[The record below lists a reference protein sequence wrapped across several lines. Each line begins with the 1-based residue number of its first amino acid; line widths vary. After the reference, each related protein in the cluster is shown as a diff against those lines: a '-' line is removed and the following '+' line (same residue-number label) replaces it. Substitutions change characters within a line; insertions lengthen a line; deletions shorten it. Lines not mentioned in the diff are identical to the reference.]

1 MRGGQWS
8 RSFCS
13 LHLEV
18 FGGRHPVREG
28 SRAGNL
34 QTVGWLNRSVDGL
47 TYASTLW
54 FIDVW
59 EVTARIWSKNGP
71 LPAPWCCG
79 ER

>member
-1 MRGGQWS
+1 M
-8 RSFCS
+8 
-13 LHLEV
+13 
-18 FGGRHPVREG
+18 REG

-59 EVTARIWSKNGP
+59 EVTARIRSQTGL
-71 LPAPWCCG
+71 LPALCCCG